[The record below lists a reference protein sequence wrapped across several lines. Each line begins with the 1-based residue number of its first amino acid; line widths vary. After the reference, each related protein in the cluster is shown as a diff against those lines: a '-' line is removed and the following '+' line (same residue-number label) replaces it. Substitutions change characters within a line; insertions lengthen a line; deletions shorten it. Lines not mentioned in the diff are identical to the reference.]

1 MHTSYVNSNIA
12 LKTPLFA
19 VPVQAEPQRTSPV
32 LSPSVLSRSELREI
46 VLQMVG

>member
-1 MHTSYVNSNIA
+1 MHINHVTSNTA

-19 VPVQAEPQRTSPV
+19 VPVQSEPQRTSPV
-32 LSPSVLSRSELREI
+32 LSQRELREI

>member
-12 LKTPLFA
+12 PKTPLYA
-19 VPVQAEPQRTSPV
+19 APVQAEPQRTSPV
-32 LSPSVLSRSELREI
+32 LSQRELREI

>member
-12 LKTPLFA
+12 LKAPLFA
-19 VPVQAEPQRTSPV
+19 VPVRSEPQRTS
-32 LSPSVLSRSELREI
+32 SVLSKSELREI